1 MGHRTW
7 AWSGVLEERKIF
19 SKPDDEEFG
28 NFIPLAR
35 EVFLQ
40 NVRFDFDRL
49 QAAEQAAFGKKSCFY
64 CNKKGMSRVQ
74 DDDSISG
81 RIYT

>member
-1 MGHRTW
+1 M
-7 AWSGVLEERKIF
+7 LEERKIL
-19 SKPDDEEFG
+19 SIPDDEEFG
-28 NFIPLAR
+28 NFIALAR

-40 NVRFDFDRL
+40 KVRFDFERL
-49 QAAEQAAFGKKSCFY
+49 QGAERAAFGKKSCFY

-81 RIYT
+81 RIYS